1 MLYREYGNSGIKL
14 SSLGFGCMRFPES
27 FEETKEIV
35 RYAIE
40 GGVNYFDTAYGYP
53 KSEEKLGEALKDGY
67 RDKVYISTK
76 NPLWDDATIEGWKKR
91 LETSLTRLQTDH
103 IDFYNIIHSMEWKQY
118 DEFLLKDNNLNEIL
132 KYKEQGV
139 IRHIAF
145 SCHDKPE
152 NVKKIIDTG
161 VFEGMLV
168 QYNITNRD
176 YEDAIAYAHE
186 KGLGVIIMGPVAG
199 GILGVSGNKGFAGK
213 LKGNSTPEL
222 AIRFVLSNPNVTVA
236 LSGMGSMEMVKE
248 NIATTSKDP
257 RLSQEEMDNV
267 LSAAKELKALSD
279 LYCTGCR
286 YCMPCP
292 KGIDI
297 PGNFWV
303 YNVSNVY
310 GADDVAKNHYFNF
323 LLQKDDKGKTKGPE
337 NCVGCK
343 ACMKKCPQKLDIP
356 KQLKQVK
363 EYFDNLK

>member
-1 MLYREYGNSGIKL
+1 MLYREYGKTGIKV

-27 FEETKEIV
+27 QEETTEMV
-35 RYAIE
+35 RYAIDN
-40 GGVNYFDTAYGYP
+40 GVNYFDTAFGYP
-53 KSEEKLGEALKDGY
+53 GSEEKLGKALKDGY
-67 RDKVYISTK
+67 RDKIYISTK
-76 NPLWDDATIEGWKKR
+76 NPLWEGADIDSWKKR
-91 LETSLTRLQTDH
+91 LEISLERLQTDH
-103 IDFYNIIHSMEWKQY
+103 IDFYHIIHSMEWKQY
-118 DEFLLKDNNLNEIL
+118 DEFLMKDNNLNEIL

-139 IRHIAF
+139 IRHVVF

-152 NVKKIIDTG
+152 NVIKILDTG

-168 QYNITNRD
+168 QYNIINRD
-176 YEDAIAYAHE
+176 YEEPIAYAHE
-186 KGLGVIIMGPVAG
+186 KGCGVIIMGPVAG

-213 LKGNSTPEL
+213 LGGISTPAL

-236 LSGMGSMEMVKE
+236 LSGMASLSMVKE

-257 RLSQEEMDNV
+257 KLSEEEMDKV
-267 LSAAKELKALSD
+267 LNAAKELKTLSD

-297 PGNFWV
+297 PSNFWA

-323 LLQKDDKGKTKGPE
+323 IMHKDDKGKTKGPE
-337 NCVGCK
+337 NCVGCG

-356 KQLKQVK
+356 KQLAQVK
-363 EYFDNLK
+363 AYFDKLK